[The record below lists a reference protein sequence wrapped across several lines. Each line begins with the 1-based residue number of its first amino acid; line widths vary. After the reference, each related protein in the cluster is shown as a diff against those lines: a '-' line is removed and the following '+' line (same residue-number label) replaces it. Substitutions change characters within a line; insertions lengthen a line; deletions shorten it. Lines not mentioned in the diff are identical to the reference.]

1 MDDLFHYQY
10 PFRFP
15 DLFEGN
21 LTKYERLVRIEF
33 IKMFNSKDPHKS
45 FNLKQFFNTY
55 RGPLKCFYSTIY
67 SIKLKKL
74 KLEKIMVGYPY
85 FYETDNLN
93 QDENFMI
100 FSLDPISEN
109 SELNL
114 AHVSSVPIMID
125 PSQFKLGDEF
135 SYKFCDQISQLCGS
149 FQVIPET
156 QTLVLD
162 YNGFCSLVSKS
173 DVILSTISSDLGVT
187 KVSAMEQAQKFF
199 QDKNVVVQAGG
210 VQGVVYKAGS
220 YLQSAGSAGL
230 VSQTLALAKLA
241 GVSGLQV
248 LQAQPALAIAI
259 PTTGAMFFYGCGALA
274 GNNTVGKVLVTAGD
288 AFALPMKGVE
298 IMWNSYG
305 NPVIQKVFGIPVIL
319 NMTQT
324 FKTGPGYTLQE
335 IRNYIPLNNS
345 SLLKS
350 IKTKIIDWLS

>member
-1 MDDLFHYQY
+1 M
-10 PFRFP
+10 
-15 DLFEGN
+15 
-21 LTKYERLVRIEF
+21 I
-33 IKMFNSKDPHKS
+33 
-45 FNLKQFFNTY
+45 
-55 RGPLKCFYSTIY
+55 
-67 SIKLKKL
+67 
-74 KLEKIMVGYPY
+74 GYPY

-100 FSLDPISEN
+100 FSLDPISED

-114 AHVSSVPIMID
+114 APASSLPIFIE

-135 SYKFCDQISQLCGS
+135 SYRFCDQISQLCGS

-162 YNGFCSLVSKS
+162 YNSFCNLVSKS

-199 QDKNVVVQAGG
+199 QDKNIVVQAGG
-210 VQGVVYKAGS
+210 VQGAVYKVGS

-241 GVSGLQV
+241 GVSGLRI

-259 PTTGAMFFYGCGALA
+259 PTTGAMFFYGCGAIA
-274 GNNTVGKVLVTAGD
+274 GNNTIGKALVTTGD
-288 AFALPMKGVE
+288 VLALPMKGVE

-305 NPVIQKVFGIPVIL
+305 NPVIQKVFGVPVIL

-324 FKTGPGYTLQE
+324 FKTGPGYTLKE
-335 IRNYIPLNNS
+335 IRNYIPLNNI
-345 SLLKS
+345 SLVKS
-350 IKTKIIDWLS
+350 IKNKVIKWLS

>member
-1 MDDLFHYQY
+1 M
-10 PFRFP
+10 
-15 DLFEGN
+15 
-21 LTKYERLVRIEF
+21 I
-33 IKMFNSKDPHKS
+33 
-45 FNLKQFFNTY
+45 
-55 RGPLKCFYSTIY
+55 
-67 SIKLKKL
+67 
-74 KLEKIMVGYPY
+74 GYPY
-85 FYETDNLN
+85 FYESNSLS

-100 FSLDPISEN
+100 FSLDPVSED

-114 AHVSSVPIMID
+114 VHTSSLPVVVN

-162 YNGFCSLVSKS
+162 YNGFCSPASEL

-187 KVSAMEQAQKFF
+187 KVSAMKQAQKFF
-199 QDKNVVVQAGG
+199 QDKNVVVQPGG
-210 VQGVVYKAGS
+210 VQGTVYKVGS

-241 GVSGLQV
+241 GVSGLQI

-259 PTTGAMFFYGCGALA
+259 PTTGAIFFYGCGAVF
-274 GNNTVGKVLVTAGD
+274 GNNTIGKVFVTTGD
-288 AFALPMKGVE
+288 IFALPMKGVE

-305 NPVIQKVFGIPVIL
+305 NPVIQKIFGIPIIL

-324 FKTGPGYTLQE
+324 FKTGSGYTVKE
-335 IRNYIPLNNS
+335 ISDYISLNNT

-350 IKTKIIDWLS
+350 IKDRLINWLL

>member
-1 MDDLFHYQY
+1 M
-10 PFRFP
+10 
-15 DLFEGN
+15 
-21 LTKYERLVRIEF
+21 I
-33 IKMFNSKDPHKS
+33 
-45 FNLKQFFNTY
+45 
-55 RGPLKCFYSTIY
+55 
-67 SIKLKKL
+67 
-74 KLEKIMVGYPY
+74 GYPY
-85 FYETDNLN
+85 FYESNSLS

-100 FSLDPISEN
+100 FSLDPVSED

-114 AHVSSVPIMID
+114 VHTSSLPVVVN

-162 YNGFCSLVSKS
+162 YNGFCSLASEL

-199 QDKNVVVQAGG
+199 QDKNIVVQAGG
-210 VQGVVYKAGS
+210 VQGAVYKVGS

-241 GVSGLQV
+241 GVSGLQI

-259 PTTGAMFFYGCGALA
+259 PTTGAIFFYGCGAVF
-274 GNNTVGKVLVTAGD
+274 GNNTIGKVFVTTGD
-288 AFALPMKGVE
+288 IFALPMKGVE

-305 NPVIQKVFGIPVIL
+305 NPVIQKIFGIPIIL

-324 FKTGPGYTLQE
+324 FKTGSGYTVKE
-335 IRNYIPLNNS
+335 ISDYISLNNT

-350 IKTKIIDWLS
+350 IKDRLINWLL

>member
-1 MDDLFHYQY
+1 M
-10 PFRFP
+10 
-15 DLFEGN
+15 
-21 LTKYERLVRIEF
+21 I
-33 IKMFNSKDPHKS
+33 
-45 FNLKQFFNTY
+45 
-55 RGPLKCFYSTIY
+55 
-67 SIKLKKL
+67 
-74 KLEKIMVGYPY
+74 GYPY
-85 FYETDNLN
+85 FYETHNLN

-100 FSLDPISEN
+100 FSLDPISED

-114 AHVSSVPIMID
+114 AYGSSLPIFIE

-135 SYKFCDQISQLCGS
+135 RYQFCDQISQLCGS

-162 YNGFCSLVSKS
+162 YNGFCNLVSKS
-173 DVILSTISSDLGVT
+173 DVILSTISSDLGIT
-187 KVSAMEQAQKFF
+187 KVSAIEQAQKFF
-199 QDKNVVVQAGG
+199 QDKNIVVQAGG
-210 VQGVVYKAGS
+210 VQGAVYKVGS

-241 GVSGLQV
+241 GVSGLQI

-259 PTTGAMFFYGCGALA
+259 PTTGAMFFYGCGAIA
-274 GNNTVGKVLVTAGD
+274 GNNTIGKALVTTGNVL
-288 AFALPMKGVE
+288 ALPMKGVE

-335 IRNYIPLNNS
+335 IRNYIPLNNI

-350 IKTKIIDWLS
+350 IKNKVIKWLS